1 MKKLDDLMLEDRT
14 TRNFIRGKKGKTL
27 GQKDPSAK
35 SAKSNLEE
43 QSNKRSKINEES
55 QKKNQEFVQPF
66 YFDTTPPFSLYP
78 SCHYP

>member
-1 MKKLDDLMLEDRT
+1 MLEDRT

-66 YFDTTPPFSLYP
+66 YFDTTPYTFLNLDLDIQILKIAY
-78 SCHYP
+78 

>member
-35 SAKSNLEE
+35 SIKSNLED
-43 QSNKRSKINEES
+43 QSNKRSKINDES
-55 QKKNQEFVQPF
+55 HKKN
-66 YFDTTPPFSLYP
+66 
-78 SCHYP
+78 

>member
-35 SAKSNLEE
+35 SLKSNLED
-43 QSNKRSKINEES
+43 QSNKRSKINDES
-55 QKKNQEFVQPF
+55 HKKN
-66 YFDTTPPFSLYP
+66 
-78 SCHYP
+78 